1 MLPGLEGV
9 FVPAGRKDRWSGPAQ
24 LSLSYVTPQQAPVPG
39 WRILRCGV
47 LVAVCDQDPPAVLPT
62 PAGLHVWRR
71 GLWPNSPEIRG
82 GLVVWD
88 FW

>member
-9 FVPAGRKDRWSGPAQ
+9 FLPAERANCWSGPEE
-24 LSLSYVTPQQAPVPG
+24 LSLAYVGPMQAPLPG
-39 WRILRCGV
+39 WRILRRGV
-47 LVAVCDQDPPAVLPT
+47 LLAVCDQAPPAKLPT